1 MIFLNLPLLL
11 QFFLLLLLLWLL
23 SCTKSS
29 KTVLLHLG
37 HLGSS
42 SNSMTYIRHLGH
54 PTNTIGLDSGL
65 LIDMSDDKHELGG
78 DIEDDRVGDSIL
90 EVAPIVELGGDKFN
104 FKSNFGMLL
113 LPCLLLMV
121 SSLVIWSSKLLFCL
135 L

>member
-1 MIFLNLPLLL
+1 
-11 QFFLLLLLLWLL
+11 
-23 SCTKSS
+23 
-29 KTVLLHLG
+29 
-37 HLGSS
+37 
-42 SNSMTYIRHLGH
+42 MTYIRHLGH

-121 SSLVIWSSKLLFCL
+121 SSLVI
-135 L
+135 